1 MSEHYFQSL
10 EWLQK
15 RLGRFT
21 ASEIHKLFN
30 SGRSKNVLFGDTAMT
45 YIRTKVAE
53 ILTQEVKEEVD
64 FKQAEWGKANEID
77 AMRAFEKA
85 IGKSGNYYGVGD
97 PQFFIDG
104 DWAGGSPDWESS
116 DYEDGAD
123 FKCPYNS
130 SEHLKNL
137 TLKSAADLEAKRWE
151 YYCQGQHNMKIRKW
165 KRFHFV
171 SYDPRYVD
179 PRFQLKIITV
189 YPDHKWLE
197 EYGQRIDAAVVEIE
211 RILKDLDPAFPVI
224 TAHHDEELNATIVQ

>member
-30 SGRSKNVLFGDTAMT
+30 AGRSKTELLGQTART

-53 ILTQEVKEEVD
+53 ILTQEVKEEID

-77 AMRAFEKA
+77 AMRAFESI
-85 IGKSGNYYGVGD
+85 IGINGNYYGVGD
-97 PQFFIDG
+97 PQFFTEG
-104 DWAGGSPDWESS
+104 EWTGGSPDWESK
-116 DYEDGAD
+116 DVKEGAD

-130 SEHLKNL
+130 AEHLKNL
-137 TLKSAADLEAKRWE
+137 TLKSAADLEKERWE
-151 YYCQGQHNMKIRKW
+151 YYCQGQMNMKIRKW

-171 SYDPRYVD
+171 SYDPRFVD
-179 PRFQLKIITV
+179 PRFQLKIITI
-189 YPDHKWLE
+189 YPDYKWLK
-197 EYGQRIDAAVVEIE
+197 EYDERLNAAVDEIE
-211 RILKDLDPAFPVI
+211 KIFNDLDPAFSIV
-224 TAHHDEELNATIVQ
+224 TAHHDAEVGVTIVQ